1 MEEIIKMEDRR
12 LKAMTQTDTAALDQ
26 ILADDLT
33 YTHSSGMLETKAQF
47 IDSLKSGR
55 VKYESVECDEV
66 KVRDYGATAVV
77 TGFANFKVQSG
88 GRGTS
93 FRVRFTDIYVNRGD
107 LWQMVAWQSTR
118 LPE

>member
-12 LKAMTQTDTAALDQ
+12 IKAMTQTDSAALDQ

-47 IDSLKSGR
+47 IESLKSGR

-66 KVRDYGATAVV
+66 KVRDYGTTAVV

-93 FRVRFTDIYVNRGD
+93 FRVRFTDVYVNRGD